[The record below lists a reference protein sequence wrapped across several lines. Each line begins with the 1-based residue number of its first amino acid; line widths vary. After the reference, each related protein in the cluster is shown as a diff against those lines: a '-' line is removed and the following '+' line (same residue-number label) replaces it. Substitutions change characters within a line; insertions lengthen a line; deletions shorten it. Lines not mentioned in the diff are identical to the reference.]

1 MCIALPGKII
11 KINTKTGIALAEVKD
26 ETGKR
31 KVSVAMLENPKIGDW
46 VLIHGDLAM
55 SRINEEEAHENEKI
69 LEDSKLLGHQH
80 C

>member
-11 KINTKTGIALAEVKD
+11 KIDDKTGIAIAEVKD
-26 ETGKR
+26 DDGKR
-31 KVSVAMLENPKIGDW
+31 KVSVGMLENPKVGDW

-55 SRINEEEAHENEKI
+55 SRISEEEALENEKI
-69 LEDSKLLGHQH
+69 LADSKLLNHQH